1 MQKQNL
7 FFKKFQKR
15 FISFNDSI
23 ESYFNQ
29 LKNLKKLKIDKNGKI
44 ILIFGGTVILFLA
57 YFLTP
62 TFYDKQ
68 DIRNQIKTQIIK
80 KYNFDVLFGEDIS
93 YGLLPKPHFF
103 AKDVVIV
110 NDKRNI
116 AEVKDFKIYLSIN
129 ELISDNFEIK
139 DLVLNKANFKINKND
154 VNFFTD
160 LLKVEPNENNVLIKN
175 SKIFFENE
183 REEILFINKISKSK
197 FYYDFK
203 KFTNAVNSKNE
214 IFNIPFKFLA
224 ENDKFNKEIFTK
236 FYSKKIRLDLE
247 TEISYNNEIKEGI
260 LDISLIN
267 DNSSLDYEIGNNYLK
282 FLSKNKNNIY
292 SGQMDFK
299 PFYFTANFNYEGIS
313 TKDILNKNS
322 IIYDVLESQLFNNL
336 NLNIDINF
344 NIKDIVNINELNNLF
359 LKVGVEEGEINLD
372 NSQIYWKD
380 DLIINFKKGFFSS
393 NNEDTNLIGKI
404 LIEVK
409 NKDDF
414 YSSYQVNKNFR
425 KDINE
430 IEFDFVYSLSQN
442 KFSFDNVRVNKVNNE
457 NVDEFI
463 NNFNSNQDRVFNK
476 VKFKN
481 FVNGFFKVY
490 AG

>member
-1 MQKQNL
+1 
-7 FFKKFQKR
+7 
-15 FISFNDSI
+15 
-23 ESYFNQ
+23 
-29 LKNLKKLKIDKNGKI
+29 
-44 ILIFGGTVILFLA
+44 
-57 YFLTP
+57 
-62 TFYDKQ
+62 
-68 DIRNQIKTQIIK
+68 
-80 KYNFDVLFGEDIS
+80 
-93 YGLLPKPHFF
+93 
-103 AKDVVIV
+103 
-110 NDKRNI
+110 
-116 AEVKDFKIYLSIN
+116 
-129 ELISDNFEIK
+129 
-139 DLVLNKANFKINKND
+139 
-154 VNFFTD
+154 
-160 LLKVEPNENNVLIKN
+160 
-175 SKIFFENE
+175 
-183 REEILFINKISKSK
+183 
-197 FYYDFK
+197 
-203 KFTNAVNSKNE
+203 
-214 IFNIPFKFLA
+214 
-224 ENDKFNKEIFTK
+224 
-236 FYSKKIRLDLE
+236 
-247 TEISYNNEIKEGI
+247 
-260 LDISLIN
+260 
-267 DNSSLDYEIGNNYLK
+267 
-282 FLSKNKNNIY
+282 
-292 SGQMDFK
+292 MDFK
-299 PFYFTANFNYEGIS
+299 PFYFTASFNYEGIS

-336 NLNIDINF
+336 NLNIDLNF

-430 IEFDFVYSLSQN
+430 IEFDFIYSLSQN